1 MTPFEFFMAFYGLL
15 LGLAVA
21 ELFSGFGNLL
31 RAKSQP
37 RWGSLTPLLGL
48 AIFISIVACF
58 ADAWRLMQN
67 LTIDFRSI
75 TVPALIGVSLFTASI
90 MAVPKDI
97 DEWPNLDDYFIARRR
112 FTVGALLAVNLL
124 TIFLL
129 ELVHVVGT
137 SVPSQ
142 IAYWMINALLVG
154 LLVVALL
161 TEKRRSVVASLAT
174 FSAVTMLLYFTNAN
188 IASWVAYVLNR

>member
-37 RWGSLTPLLGL
+37 RWGILTPLLGL
-48 AIFISIVACF
+48 SVFISIVACF

-75 TVPALIGVSLFTASI
+75 TVPALISVSLFTSSI
-90 MAVPKDI
+90 MTVPRDI
-97 DEWPNLDDYFIARRR
+97 DEWPSLDGYFMARRR
-112 FTVGALLAVNLL
+112 FTIGALLVVNLL

-137 SVPSQ
+137 SVPAQ
-142 IAYWMINALLVG
+142 IAYWIINVVLVG
-154 LLVVALL
+154 LLATALL
-161 TEKRRSVVASLAT
+161 AENRRIVVASLTT
-174 FSAVTMLLYFTNAN
+174 FSAITMLLYFTNAN
-188 IASWVAYVLNR
+188 IASWVAYLIKR